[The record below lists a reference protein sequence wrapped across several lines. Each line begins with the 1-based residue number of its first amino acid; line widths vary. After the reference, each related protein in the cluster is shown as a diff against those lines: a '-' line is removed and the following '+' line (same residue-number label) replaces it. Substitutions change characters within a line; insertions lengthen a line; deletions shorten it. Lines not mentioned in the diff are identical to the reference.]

1 VRICI
6 SKLLFSAALFACGCG
21 SGEAG
26 EPAGDR
32 EPGRKTA
39 GSAAEAQA
47 DRPGDAVPASRAEPV
62 GTRGTKVVILGSG
75 TPVPNPD
82 RSGPAT
88 AVIAQGRPY
97 IVDAGP
103 GIVRRAAEAAR
114 RGARQLDPRLLDTLF
129 LTHLHSDHTA
139 GLPDLWLTPAA
150 VGRPRPLRVFGP
162 PGTARMARHLEAAWS
177 EDLAIRTE
185 DESPGRSR
193 GYGLE
198 VKEIEPGI
206 VFEDENVKVTAF
218 AVDHGAWEHA
228 LGYRFDTPDRSVVV
242 SGDTAPVDS
251 VVEACDGCDVL
262 VHDVYCEAGWRP
274 GPPSWRRYHATHH
287 TSGPQLAEIAS
298 RAEPGLLVLTHLLL
312 FGCSEK
318 RLLSEVTAGYD
329 GEVVLPDDLQ
339 IL

>member
-1 VRICI
+1 MRICI
-6 SKLLFSAALFACGCG
+6 SKLLFLAAFFACGCG
-21 SGEAG
+21 SGEDG
-26 EPAGDR
+26 EPDSDR
-32 EPGRKTA
+32 EPGEKPAEFDAKARVE
-39 GSAAEAQA
+39 AA
-47 DRPGDAVPASRAEPV
+47 DDAVSAPRAEPAAI
-62 GTRGTKVVILGSG
+62 RGTKVVVLGSG

-88 AVIAQGRPY
+88 VVIAGGRPY

-114 RGARQLDPRLLDTLF
+114 RGVRQLDPRLLDTLF

-150 VGRPRPLRVFGP
+150 VGRPRPLHVFGP
-162 PGTARMARHLEAAWS
+162 PGSARMARHLEAAWS
-177 EDLAIRTE
+177 EDLAVRTE
-185 DESPGRSR
+185 DDSPGRSR

-198 VKEIEPGI
+198 VEEIEPGV

-218 AVDHGAWEHA
+218 AVDHGSWEHA
-228 LGYRFDTPDRSVVV
+228 YGYRFDAPDRSVVV

-262 VHDVYCEAGWRP
+262 VHEVYCEAGWRP

-287 TSGPQLAEIAS
+287 TSAPQLAEIAS
-298 RAEPGLLVLTHLLL
+298 RAKPELLVLTHLLL
-312 FGCSEK
+312 FGCSKE

-329 GEVVLPDDLQ
+329 GEVWLPDDLQ